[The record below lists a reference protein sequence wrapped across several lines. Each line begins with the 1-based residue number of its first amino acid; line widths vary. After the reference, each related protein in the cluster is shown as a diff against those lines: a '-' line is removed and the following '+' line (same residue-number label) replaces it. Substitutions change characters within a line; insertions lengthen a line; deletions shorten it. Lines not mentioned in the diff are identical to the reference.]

1 MKPCKGKHDTCS
13 NTIEYNQVY
22 CPDCLI
28 TEAQHNKKR
37 AREYEQDRGSSYERG
52 YDLQWRKLR
61 KYKLKISPLCE
72 CPDCLN
78 GLIRVR
84 AATVVH
90 HIKDIETNPEL
101 RLVMGNL
108 MSVTSECHERIH
120 GRKR

>member
-13 NTIEYNQVY
+13 NTIEYNQTY
-22 CPDCLI
+22 CPACLI
-28 TEAQHNKKR
+28 SEAQHNKKR

-61 KYKLKISPLCE
+61 KYKLKINPLCE

-90 HIKDIETNPEL
+90 HIRDIETNPEL